1 MRSLT
6 NIIRALLRLIALIF
20 TALGI
25 VMLGFLVAVLMMGN
39 GVAGQ
44 VLGRVWFEHDPLLPL
59 LQTSSVQLL
68 QVFFERKL
76 SMPFLW
82 HPGVTTLLNWPTWVA
97 LPVVAVILFVIGTAF
112 FALARRIRR

>member
-1 MRSLT
+1 MRSLI
-6 NIIRALLRLIALIF
+6 NIIRALLRLIGLIF
-20 TALGI
+20 SVLAIGVLGC
-25 VMLGFLVAVLMMGN
+25 LVAVLMMGN

-44 VLGRVWFEHDPLLPL
+44 VLGRVWYEHDPLFGL

-82 HPGVTTLLNWPTWVA
+82 HPGVTTLLNWPTWIA
-97 LPVVAVILFVIGTAF
+97 LPVVAIILFVIGAAF
-112 FALARRIRR
+112 FALARRVRR